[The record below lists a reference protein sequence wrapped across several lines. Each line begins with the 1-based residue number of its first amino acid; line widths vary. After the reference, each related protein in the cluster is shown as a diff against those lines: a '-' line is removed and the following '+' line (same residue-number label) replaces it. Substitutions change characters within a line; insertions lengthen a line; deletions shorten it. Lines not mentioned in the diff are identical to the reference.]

1 MKMLGVL
8 ALILVVLIVFIAL
21 MIVIYKNYNS
31 KLLSNKEKIEDA
43 KNEFNEMYKEKYELV
58 KKFITQIENK
68 YKIESKTFEE
78 VRDISVEGLFDLK
91 SEKLLNK
98 CYKELLQ
105 IKEDNQKTKEL
116 KIFRE
121 LIDKYEDNE
130 LHVISLRTFYN
141 KYAVKYNNVIK
152 KFPYSIIAKFN
163 KYETATLL
171 EGKEIDSDFINDM
184 EV

>member
-1 MKMLGVL
+1 MKTLGVV

-31 KLLSNKEKIEDA
+31 RLLAVKEKIEDA
-43 KNEFNEMYKEKYELV
+43 KNEFDEMYKEKYELV
-58 KKFITQIENK
+58 KKFIAQIENK
-68 YKIESKTFEE
+68 YEIESKTFDE

-105 IKEDNQKTKEL
+105 IKEDNQKNKEL

-130 LHVISLRTFYN
+130 LQVIALRTFYN
-141 KYAVKYNNVIK
+141 KYAVKYNNIIK
-152 KFPYSIIAKFN
+152 KFPYSFIAKLN
-163 KYETATLL
+163 KYEIAILL